1 LYDAIGRSIRKV
13 ISTNSIV
20 QIDLSAYPAGVYYLM
35 IENKLN
41 NKKVSRKIVKQ

>member
-1 LYDAIGRSIRKV
+1 L
-13 ISTNSIV
+13 ST
-20 QIDLSAYPAGVYYLM
+20 YPAGVYYLM